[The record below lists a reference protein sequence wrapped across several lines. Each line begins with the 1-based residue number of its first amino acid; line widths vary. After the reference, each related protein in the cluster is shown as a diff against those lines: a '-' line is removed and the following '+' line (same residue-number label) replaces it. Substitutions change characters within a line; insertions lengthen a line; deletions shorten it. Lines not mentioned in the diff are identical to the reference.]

1 MKKLKTTQLVPITDL
16 KKKKKNMPYLS
27 QETTV
32 AHKSFRPQADKL
44 WFLLFSKLYRAY
56 MTGQLVGLMK
66 KPKSYFTTFLRVDK
80 IEVIVSLIGGD
91 FQI

>member
-1 MKKLKTTQLVPITDL
+1 
-16 KKKKKNMPYLS
+16 
-27 QETTV
+27 
-32 AHKSFRPQADKL
+32 
-44 WFLLFSKLYRAY
+44 